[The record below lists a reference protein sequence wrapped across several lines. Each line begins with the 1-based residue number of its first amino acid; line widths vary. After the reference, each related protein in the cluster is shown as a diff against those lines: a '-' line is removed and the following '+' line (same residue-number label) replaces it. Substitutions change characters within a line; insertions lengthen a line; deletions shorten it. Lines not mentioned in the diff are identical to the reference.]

1 MVRRHMASESAA
13 GAAGP
18 RRPSPGCRLARYALV
33 TLLTVLAVIAGW
45 AVAALVFFA
54 VAAAASTIPL
64 LLAAAVAAC
73 LLAAAGGG
81 RLAAKLARLAHP
93 GRYAAG
99 VGLAATVLLAG
110 VCSATVLQ
118 PLPSAPW
125 ARHRPAAP
133 PGVRYWRLP
142 TGSRL
147 AYLKVPARGPARPDP
162 VIFVGGGPGE
172 EDVADTSQTRFFGQ
186 LSRLGY
192 TIYFY
197 DQLGSGLS
205 QRLANPAG
213 YTLARQVAD
222 LDAIRER
229 IGARQVILL
238 GSSWG
243 GSLVASYLASHPR
256 DVAKAVF
263 TSPAPISYAQWP
275 DPGSVTS
282 RLPPAQQQRAD
293 SLIPGNPR
301 FIAWYALGQINPV
314 AAHRFVPDAE
324 ADAFFS
330 TFLQRIEPATVCD
343 PARLPH
349 QPETGNG
356 LYDNVFT
363 ARSARQA
370 HTGTRALLASS
381 HVPTLI
387 LTGGCNY
394 IKWAPTWQ
402 YKTTLP
408 GSTLVCF
415 PDAGH
420 VIYLDQPRTY
430 LQTIES
436 FLLGRPLP
444 VRPMTSPRPCQHG
457 AWHHS

>member
-1 MVRRHMASESAA
+1 MGRARRAVWAGVAWAPAA
-13 GAAGP
+13 RPRPGAAWAGP
-18 RRPSPGCRLARYALV
+18 RPP
-33 TLLTVLAVIAGW
+33 
-45 AVAALVFFA
+45 
-54 VAAAASTIPL
+54 
-64 LLAAAVAAC
+64 
-73 LLAAAGGG
+73 
-81 RLAAKLARLAHP
+81 
-93 GRYAAG
+93 
-99 VGLAATVLLAG
+99 
-110 VCSATVLQ
+110 
-118 PLPSAPW
+118 AP
-125 ARHRPAAP
+125 AD
-133 PGVRYWRLP
+133 VRYWRLP

-147 AYLKVPARGPARPDP
+147 AYLEVPARGPARPDP

-186 LSRLGY
+186 LSQLGY
-192 TIYFY
+192 NIYFY

-222 LDAIRER
+222 LDAIRQR
-229 IGARQVILL
+229 IGARQMILL

-243 GSLVASYLASHPR
+243 GSLAASYMASHPR

-275 DPGSVTS
+275 DPGSVIS
-282 RLPPAQQQRAD
+282 RLPPAQQQHAD

-314 AAHRFVPDAE
+314 AAHRLVPDAE

-343 PARLPH
+343 PAQLPH
-349 QPETGNG
+349 QPGTGNG

-363 ARSARQA
+363 ARSAQQA
-370 HTGTRALLASS
+370 HTDTRALLASD
-381 HVPTLI
+381 HTPALI

-408 GSTLVCF
+408 SSTLVCF

-420 VIYLDQPRTY
+420 VIYLDQPRPY

-436 FLLGRPLP
+436 FLLGKPLP
-444 VRPMTSPRPCQHG
+444 VRPWTSAHPCQRG
-457 AWHHS
+457 A

>member
-1 MVRRHMASESAA
+1 MVRRHTASEPAA
-13 GAAGP
+13 RAAGP
-18 RRPSPGCRLARYALV
+18 RLARYALIS
-33 TLLTVLAVIAGW
+33 LLTVLTVIAGW
-45 AVAALVFFA
+45 AVAAAVFFA
-54 VAAAASTIPL
+54 VAAVSSTIPL
-64 LLAAAVAAC
+64 MLTAAVAAC

-81 RLAAKLARLAHP
+81 RLAAKLAWLAHP
-93 GRYAAG
+93 GRYAA
-99 VGLAATVLLAG
+99 VTGLAATALLAG
-110 VCSATVLQ
+110 VCSVTVLQ

-125 ARHRPAAP
+125 ARHQPTAPA
-133 PGVRYWRLP
+133 GVRYWRLP

-147 AYLKVPARGPARPDP
+147 AYLQVPARGPARPDP
-162 VIFVGGGPGE
+162 VVFVGGGPGE

-192 TIYFY
+192 SVYFY

-222 LDAIRER
+222 LDAIRQR

-282 RLPPAQQQRAD
+282 RLPPAQQPRAD

-301 FIAWYALGQINPV
+301 FIAWYALGQVNPV

-330 TFLQRIEPATVCD
+330 TFLQSIEPATVCD

-363 ARSARQA
+363 ARSAQQA
-370 HTGTRALLASS
+370 HIRTRALLASG
-381 HVPTLI
+381 HTPALI

-408 GSTLVCF
+408 SSTLVCF

-420 VIYLDQPRTY
+420 VIYLDEPRPY
-430 LQTIES
+430 RQTIES
-436 FLLGRPLP
+436 FLLGKPLP
-444 VRPMTSPRPCQHG
+444 VRPWTSARPCHHG
-457 AWHHS
+457 T